1 MLKFW
6 AILLGQEV
14 TMSVFLTMLFK
25 PLLVLAVMPFVALG
39 KMLARRI
46 ARTERWKRIWWYNQE
61 RPY

>member
-1 MLKFW
+1 
-6 AILLGQEV
+6 
-14 TMSVFLTMLFK
+14 MSVFLTMLFK

-46 ARTERWKRIWWYNQE
+46 AKTETWKRFWWYGQE